1 MASSRSPS
9 NKSFSMYRLKALK
22 RDADGTEKWVPILLK
37 PEIVQE
43 YSESVVDTL
52 HQKNLL
58 LLGEDRFLST
68 LMLRNFPHRKMMFC
82 PQAVCKTVIPS
93 TMGVLFSQRRRW
105 INSTLHNLMELVRVR
120 NLCGTFCFSMQFV
133 VLTDLIGTVVLPA
146 AISLTVVLIVKAI
159 LAPPKDFADA
169 IPLLMLG
176 LVLGLPAILILITTR
191 KLVYVFWMAIYLMAL
206 PIWNFLLPLYAMT
219 KMDDFSWGDT
229 RKVVGDGKK
238 GEGEIVDVVG
248 ESLASTVPL
257 KRWEDWEKL
266 SKRRMKRETARIRE
280 LAISAPSQY
289 GAAFYP
295 ASEDGS
301 LRTNA
306 PPHMSMAVP
315 PVHDRYRN
323 EPQIRQSDLSG
334 VLSPPPPSHALDL
347 ENRSF
352 YAPSPAFS
360 DFTLNASRTSEDDY
374 AYNSR
379 GPGGHSIL
387 LPPLPQNPYNNPV
400 GYSAPNAHNFPFDTN
415 GTYSPYGDQNPLAH
429 TAVPPARVDDGQWR
443 PSVIRREEEQDKHGW
458 FKWGHKKGKS
468 SGGPKTLPRPD
479 TSWFDYDD

>member
-1 MASSRSPS
+1 
-9 NKSFSMYRLKALK
+9 MYRLKALK
-22 RDADGTEKWVPILLK
+22 CDADGAEKWVPILLK

-93 TMGVLFSQRRRW
+93 SLSVLLSQRRRW

-159 LAPPKDFADA
+159 MNPPKDFADA

-176 LVLGLPAILILITTR
+176 LVLGLPGFLILITTR
-191 KLVYVFWMAIYLMAL
+191 KLVYVFWMAIYLLAL
-206 PIWNFLLPLYAMT
+206 PVWNFVLPLYALT

-238 GEGEIVDVVG
+238 GHGHGEVVDVVG

-257 KRWEDWEKL
+257 KRWEDWEKM
-266 SKRRMKRETARIRE
+266 SKRRMKRETARVRE
-280 LAISAPSQY
+280 LAISAPSHY
-289 GAAFYP
+289 GSSFHP
-295 ASEDGS
+295 ASEDGT
-301 LRTNA
+301 LRTNTTYSTRT
-306 PPHMSMAVP
+306 SMAVP
-315 PVHDRYRN
+315 PIPSRYLGR
-323 EPQIRQSDLSG
+323 ESDLSG
-334 VLSPPPPSHALDL
+334 VISPPPPSHALDVD
-347 ENRSF
+347 EEEYYSR
-352 YAPSPAFS
+352 SPAFS
-360 DFTLNASRTSEDDY
+360 NFTLNNASSTSLDDY
-374 AYNSR
+374 NYGSR
-379 GPGGHSIL
+379 GPNYSVI
-387 LPPLPQNPYNNPV
+387 LPPLPENPYTNGYGTPREGNYPFENTQNYPVYGDRNPLR
-400 GYSAPNAHNFPFDTN
+400 YSAA
-415 GTYSPYGDQNPLAH
+415 
-429 TAVPPARVDDGQWR
+429 PPAGSDDGQWR
-443 PSVIRREEEQDKHGW
+443 PSVLQPQGQDSSKGGW
-458 FKWGHKKGKS
+458 FKWGHKKGDSKDAEA
-468 SGGPKTLPRPD
+468 GGYRGGRPG
-479 TSWFDYDD
+479 TSWFDDD

>member
-1 MASSRSPS
+1 
-9 NKSFSMYRLKALK
+9 MYRLKALK
-22 RDADGTEKWVPILLK
+22 RDADGAEKWVPILLK

-93 TMGVLFSQRRRW
+93 SMSVLLSQRRRW

-159 LAPPKDFADA
+159 LSPPKDFADA
-169 IPLLMLG
+169 IPLLMLA
-176 LVLGLPAILILITTR
+176 LVLGLPGFLILITTR
-191 KLVYVFWMAIYLMAL
+191 KLVYVFWMAIYLIAL
-206 PIWNFLLPLYAMT
+206 PIWNFLLPLYALT

-238 GEGEIVDVVG
+238 GHGHGEVVDIVG

-257 KRWEDWEKL
+257 KRWEDWEKI
-266 SKRRMKRETARIRE
+266 SKRRMKRETARVRE

-289 GAAFYP
+289 GTQYFP
-295 ASEDGS
+295 AGEDGN
-301 LRTNA
+301 LRTGMTSGRTSVA
-306 PPHMSMAVP
+306 AVP
-315 PVHDRYRN
+315 QIPARYLPQTPDRG
-323 EPQIRQSDLSG
+323 SDLRA
-334 VLSPPPPSHALDL
+334 VISPPPPSHALEVDE
-347 ENRSF
+347 ENY
-352 YAPSPAFS
+352 YARSPAFS
-360 DFTLNASRTSEDDY
+360 TFTLNASQTSSDEY
-374 AYNSR
+374 SHSHNSR
-379 GPGGHSIL
+379 GGGNHSVL
-387 LPPLPQNPYNNPV
+387 LPPLPENPFTNPM
-400 GYSAPNAHNFPFDTN
+400 GYPTPQAHNYPLEQSEAYSA
-415 GTYSPYGDQNPLAH
+415 YGDRNPLTQSAI
-429 TAVPPARVDDGQWR
+429 PPAGSDDGQWR
-443 PSVIRREEEQDKHGW
+443 PSILRPESQNQRKGGW
-458 FKWGHKKGKS
+458 FSRK
-468 SGGPKTLPRPD
+468 
-479 TSWFDYDD
+479 